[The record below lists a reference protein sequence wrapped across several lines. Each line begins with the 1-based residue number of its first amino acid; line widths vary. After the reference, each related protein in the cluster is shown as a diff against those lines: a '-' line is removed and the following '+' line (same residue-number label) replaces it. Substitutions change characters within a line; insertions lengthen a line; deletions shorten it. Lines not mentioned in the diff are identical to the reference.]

1 MPKFEIIGT
10 FITEIQADNEDEAR
24 SRIYGNLDFSLGID
38 PKQTIMIVR
47 ECEDNEALYS
57 ADNL

>member
-10 FITEIQADNEDEAR
+10 CITELRADTEDEAR
-24 SRIYGNLDFSLGID
+24 RIIYGNLDFNLGID

-57 ADNL
+57 ADNI